1 MFQRIALRSKA
12 WIVRNYWWIALIVI
26 DATSWLWYWFVIK
39 SQPVEDRI
47 LTFTIPLIVTLFCV
61 LVYSE
66 RRGKTE

>member
-26 DATSWLWYWFVIK
+26 DVTSWLWYWFVIK

-47 LTFTIPLIVTLFCV
+47 LTFTIPLIVTLFYV